1 MSLKNLSEDIE
12 DVLFVSRQLGEYSEK
27 LRFCSNL
34 NDKRNYDEKQAER
47 INKKI
52 KELTVKLLTFK
63 SKWLY

>member
-12 DVLFVSRQLGEYSEK
+12 DVLFTSRQLGEYSEK

-47 INKKI
+47 ISKKI
-52 KELTVKLLTFK
+52 KELTEKLLEFK
-63 SKWLY
+63 KKWLY